1 MINPTRIVIVGGV
14 AAGASAATKA
24 RRTNEGAEIVIF
36 ERGPYV
42 SFANCGLPYFVG
54 GVIKS
59 LDDLLLVTPQL
70 FAERYR
76 IQVELQHEVTRIDRV
91 ERFVEVRDL
100 QSGSSR
106 RVAYDRLVL
115 APGGVP
121 VMPPIPGIDQPG
133 IFPLT
138 TVPEAEGLRNWI
150 IETKA
155 RQAVVVGGGFI
166 GLEAVEALLN
176 LGLEVHLVEKL
187 PQLLPQMD
195 PEMALLLE
203 AQLLQKG
210 VKLHLGSG
218 VVGFSGKERLDGV
231 EISTGETLPA
241 QVAVV
246 AIGVRPELTLA
257 REAGLEIGSSGGV
270 VVDDGMRTC
279 DPAIYACGDVAEVL
293 NRITGKRVR
302 LPLAGPANKEGRV
315 AGANAA
321 GGNRR
326 FTGVIGTS
334 IVKVCDLTAAKTGLG
349 EREARDAGFDPL
361 VSYTHP
367 LDHAGYYPGA
377 QVMAIKLVADRAS
390 GRVLGAQIV
399 GPQGVDKRIDVVATA
414 IYGNMTVE
422 DLEGLDLAYAP
433 PYSSAKDPVIAAGFV
448 AANAW
453 RQEIEISTPSD
464 VARVVEEGK
473 PIRLLDVRTD
483 EEYEKGHIPGAQ
495 HIPLDKLRDSLAK
508 VHRDGPI
515 TVYCGVGYR
524 SYHACKI
531 LEYHGHQTRNL
542 SGGFTSWAQAFPD
555 RVEQGKS

>member
-210 VKLHLGSG
+210 VKLHLG
-218 VVGFSGKERLDGV
+218 
-231 EISTGETLPA
+231 
-241 QVAVV
+241 
-246 AIGVRPELTLA
+246 
-257 REAGLEIGSSGGV
+257 
-270 VVDDGMRTC
+270 
-279 DPAIYACGDVAEVL
+279 
-293 NRITGKRVR
+293 
-302 LPLAGPANKEGRV
+302 
-315 AGANAA
+315 
-321 GGNRR
+321 
-326 FTGVIGTS
+326 
-334 IVKVCDLTAAKTGLG
+334 
-349 EREARDAGFDPL
+349 
-361 VSYTHP
+361 
-367 LDHAGYYPGA
+367 
-377 QVMAIKLVADRAS
+377 
-390 GRVLGAQIV
+390 
-399 GPQGVDKRIDVVATA
+399 
-414 IYGNMTVE
+414 
-422 DLEGLDLAYAP
+422 
-433 PYSSAKDPVIAAGFV
+433 
-448 AANAW
+448 
-453 RQEIEISTPSD
+453 
-464 VARVVEEGK
+464 
-473 PIRLLDVRTD
+473 
-483 EEYEKGHIPGAQ
+483 
-495 HIPLDKLRDSLAK
+495 
-508 VHRDGPI
+508 
-515 TVYCGVGYR
+515 
-524 SYHACKI
+524 
-531 LEYHGHQTRNL
+531 
-542 SGGFTSWAQAFPD
+542 
-555 RVEQGKS
+555 